1 VRARSARSR
10 RGAEPALRL
19 AALGRAAELLARA
32 GLGLAIL
39 VLVLIGL
46 LPRFGWYRTETVLSG
61 SMKPTFAP
69 GDLVVVTPERVGDV
83 RVGQMIS
90 LHIPVGDHH
99 VQTHRVIAVVRR
111 NGQTLVR
118 TKGDANNAVD
128 PWLARLHG
136 STAWQVRAV
145 IPKAG
150 WGIVWLR
157 SPRVR
162 MLALF
167 VVPLLLALFGLWR
180 IWRAPGAGGTNET
193 PDAARPLG

>member
-1 VRARSARSR
+1 VRAPSASSR
-10 RGAEPALRL
+10 RGAGPALRL
-19 AALGRAAELLARA
+19 AALGRIAELLARA

-39 VLVLIGL
+39 VLVLVGL
-46 LPRFGWYRTETVLSG
+46 LPHTGWYRTETVLSG
-61 SMKPTFAP
+61 SMRPTFAP
-69 GDLVVVTPERVGDV
+69 GDLIVVTPERVGDV

-90 LHIPVGDHH
+90 YHVPVGDHH

-111 NGQTLVR
+111 NDQTLVR
-118 TKGDANNAVD
+118 TKGDANNAAD

-136 STAWQVRAV
+136 GTAWQVRAV
-145 IPKAG
+145 VPKAG

-162 MLALF
+162 MLAVF
-167 VVPLLLALFGLWR
+167 VVPFLLALFGLWR
-180 IWRAPGAGGTNET
+180 IWRAPGGTNET